1 MLNLGFLRPATAD
14 HRQFDRFGA
23 VFVNQDAGLETGAED
38 GATGLAQLQGRGGV
52 PGEDQL
58 LHRHLV
64 GGVVR
69 HHLGHG
75 VEDEAQP
82 LRPGVVADPNAAAG
96 DALAAVTVGVDDAEA
111 GGAGAGIDTE
121 DAMAQRLVQ
130 PSSSASTAS
139 AMSALE

>member
-1 MLNLGFLRPATAD
+1 VL
-14 HRQFDRFGA
+14 
-23 VFVNQDAGLETGAED
+23 
-38 GATGLAQLQGRGGV
+38 
-52 PGEDQL
+52 
-58 LHRHLV
+58 
-64 GGVVR
+64 
-69 HHLGHG
+69 
-75 VEDEAQP
+75 
-82 LRPGVVADPNAAAG
+82 ADPNAAAG